1 MTLFLI
7 MMERAGLIILLS
19 YGFVHIPMIKETL
32 NYPQKA
38 KNQFILL
45 CLFSVFAT
53 ISNFTGV
60 EIKADLSIVNQTLSH
75 IADQSS
81 VANTRVLTIGMAGL
95 IGGPF
100 IGIVVG
106 LISVFFRYLQG
117 GLSPYIYV
125 VSSLLI
131 GLFSGISG
139 HYFRKSS
146 GEITVRQGMLIGFL
160 MEVLQMVCILL
171 LSPKFEQAW
180 RLVAFISLPMILSNT
195 LGVGIFISI
204 ITATKKLEDQAKAVQ
219 THQVLELTN
228 LTLPYLRQ
236 GLSIESCQP
245 VAKII
250 YQHMNVSAVSLTNT
264 TTILA
269 FVGMGSDHHLPNT
282 ALLTELAKRAIA
294 TGKLTIGRTKSEIEC
309 HHPNCPL
316 TSAIVIPLKWHEE
329 TIGTLKLYFSNE
341 EKMTYADQQMAM
353 GLGNIF
359 STQLALGQAEEAARL
374 LSDAELKSLQA
385 QVNPHFLFNALNT
398 ISALIRMDSE
408 KARYLVGEFSKFIRS
423 NLQGTRNNIIPLEN
437 EIEQVNAF
445 LALENARFPDNVQFE
460 MHNNIP
466 VNQKVSLPPF
476 TLQILVENAYKHAF
490 DKQEN
495 GNKLCVDI
503 SIKRN
508 DLLLVVTDNGIG
520 IPKDK
525 LKLLGKQ
532 KVKSKGNGSAI
543 ENLNKRLHFL
553 YGTKAKLHFESSSK
567 GTQVTVKIPLEEM

>member
-1 MTLFLI
+1 
-7 MMERAGLIILLS
+7 MERAGLIILLS

-32 NYPQKA
+32 NYPKKA

-204 ITATKKLEDQAKAVQ
+204 ITATK
-219 THQVLELTN
+219 N
-228 LTLPYLRQ
+228 W
-236 GLSIESCQP
+236 
-245 VAKII
+245 KI
-250 YQHMNVSAVSLTNT
+250 
-264 TTILA
+264 
-269 FVGMGSDHHLPNT
+269 
-282 ALLTELAKRAIA
+282 
-294 TGKLTIGRTKSEIEC
+294 
-309 HHPNCPL
+309 
-316 TSAIVIPLKWHEE
+316 
-329 TIGTLKLYFSNE
+329 
-341 EKMTYADQQMAM
+341 
-353 GLGNIF
+353 
-359 STQLALGQAEEAARL
+359 
-374 LSDAELKSLQA
+374 
-385 QVNPHFLFNALNT
+385 
-398 ISALIRMDSE
+398 
-408 KARYLVGEFSKFIRS
+408 
-423 NLQGTRNNIIPLEN
+423 
-437 EIEQVNAF
+437 
-445 LALENARFPDNVQFE
+445 
-460 MHNNIP
+460 
-466 VNQKVSLPPF
+466 
-476 TLQILVENAYKHAF
+476 
-490 DKQEN
+490 
-495 GNKLCVDI
+495 
-503 SIKRN
+503 
-508 DLLLVVTDNGIG
+508 
-520 IPKDK
+520 
-525 LKLLGKQ
+525 KQ
-532 KVKSKGNGSAI
+532 KQSRPIKC
-543 ENLNKRLHFL
+543 
-553 YGTKAKLHFESSSK
+553 
-567 GTQVTVKIPLEEM
+567 